1 MKEKL
6 TAIYNT
12 LKLLQMPPTPENAKH
27 MAGIYITLE
36 ELIKTEQE
44 EKTGGD

>member
-1 MKEKL
+1 MKDKL
-6 TAIYNT
+6 MAIYNT

-36 ELIKTEQE
+36 EVIKMTQE
-44 EKTGGD
+44 ENGGD

>member
-36 ELIKTEQE
+36 EVIKMAQE
-44 EKTGGD
+44 ETGGD